1 MGRDQEPV
9 ESFSEGV
16 FAIAITLLVI
26 ELRPPEVV
34 VEPLAGAPML
44 RGPGDGPLT
53 AWFRW

>member
-9 ESFSEGV
+9 ESLSDGV

-44 RGPGDGPLT
+44 RGLGDGPLT
-53 AWFRW
+53 HWFRW